1 MTKYIITFLIIAV
14 SMVSCSKEDQ
24 TKSVEYLVIGL
35 KKPFTI
41 VMLDDEGSSITQD
54 ITPDSTINN
63 WTYSKIYDM
72 TRGEAVY
79 LYIKTTENIDEV
91 PRFFNAGIRIDNKY
105 QYQRKGSDNID
116 NNNFYEVKMSGIV
129 PL

>member
-14 SMVSCSKEDQ
+14 SLVSCSKDDQ

-72 TRGEAVY
+72 TRGEVVY

-91 PRFFNAGIRIDNKY
+91 PRTFNAGIRIDNKF
-105 QYQRKGSDNID
+105 QYQRKGSDNI
-116 NNNFYEVKMSGIV
+116 NSENLYEVKMSGIV